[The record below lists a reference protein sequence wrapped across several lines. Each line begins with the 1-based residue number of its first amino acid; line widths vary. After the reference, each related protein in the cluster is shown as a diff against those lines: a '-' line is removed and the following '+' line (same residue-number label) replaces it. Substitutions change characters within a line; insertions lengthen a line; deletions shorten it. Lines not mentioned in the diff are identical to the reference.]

1 MNLLSEYLL
10 LPSGI
15 IAVLTMLGFIAWL
28 IPRFRR
34 MAIAPLS
41 AAVLL
46 YLVLGSGPMAFW
58 IMSHLEYAYPP
69 GQETV
74 TGKAPDT
81 MVVLSGYAKVN
92 PLIPISGHVNVSS
105 GFRVLEAARIF
116 HRTRRMTVFI
126 SGNDEVPLIMRDLL
140 VDMGVPEKSIT
151 TDAVSF
157 NTYESAV
164 NLRDRLMGKRFYL
177 VTSAGHMPRAM
188 GVFQKQGLEPVPA
201 PTNYLST
208 PSVRDW
214 SMLSNGQHLAISD
227 LGVHEYLGLIW
238 YRLLGRL

>member
-15 IAVLTMLGFIAWL
+15 IAILTLLALVVWL

-34 MAIAPLS
+34 LAVVPLF

-46 YLVLGSGPMAFW
+46 YLVLGSGATAFW
-58 IMSHLEYAYPP
+58 IISHLEYEYPS
-69 GQETV
+69 GQEVV
-74 TGKAPDT
+74 TGEVPEA
-81 MVVLSGYAKVN
+81 MVVLTGYAKAN
-92 PLIPISGHVNVSS
+92 ALIPLSANVNATS

-116 HRTRRMTVFI
+116 NRARGMSVII
-126 SGNDEVPLIMRDLL
+126 SGNGEVPRIMRDLL
-140 VDMGVPEKSIT
+140 VAMGVPEKFIT
-151 TDAVSF
+151 TDAVSY

-164 NLRDRLMGKRFYL
+164 NLRERLLGKRFYL

-188 GVFQKQGLEPVPA
+188 GVFRKQGLEPVPA

-208 PSVRDW
+208 PSMRDW
-214 SMLSNGQHLAISD
+214 NILPNGQHLAISD
-227 LGVHEYLGLIW
+227 LAVHEYLGLMW
-238 YRLLGRL
+238 YRLLDRL

>member
-1 MNLLSEYLL
+1 MNLLSEHLL

-15 IAVLTMLGFIAWL
+15 ITVLMMLGIIAWWT
-28 IPRFRR
+28 PRFRR
-34 MAIAPLS
+34 MAIVPLS

-46 YLVLGSGPMAFW
+46 YLVLGSGSMAFW
-58 IMSHLEYAYPP
+58 IMSHLEYEYPP
-69 GQETV
+69 EQEAA

-81 MVVLSGYAKVN
+81 MVVLSGYAQAN
-92 PLIPISGHVNVSS
+92 PLIPISGQVNVSS

-116 HRTRRMTVFI
+116 HRTRKMTIII
-126 SGNDEVPLIMRDLL
+126 SGNDEVPLIMRELL
-140 VDMGVPEKSIT
+140 ADMDVSEKSIT
-151 TDAVSF
+151 TDIISS

-208 PSVRDW
+208 PSMSSW
-214 SMLSNGQHLAISD
+214 NILPNGQHLAISD